1 VDLLQHHYQ
10 QQVVLG
16 GVTAVTLQLHQQ
28 LLAHLVKDLLVV
40 QSLQHHQ
47 RHLAVLV
54 VAVAVQLGTRMYR
67 RLQALAAQEQYQ
79 QLQEVACSTLVVAG
93 ERRIRQQPILPL
105 VAVERV
111 VVVRVGH
118 LLLLA

>member
-1 VDLLQHHYQ
+1 MVATLL
-10 QQVVLG
+10 
-16 GVTAVTLQLHQQ
+16 LHQELLAYRGKDLQAAQ
-28 LLAHLVKDLLVV
+28 LLA
-40 QSLQHHQ
+40 HHQ

-105 VAVERV
+105 VAEERG